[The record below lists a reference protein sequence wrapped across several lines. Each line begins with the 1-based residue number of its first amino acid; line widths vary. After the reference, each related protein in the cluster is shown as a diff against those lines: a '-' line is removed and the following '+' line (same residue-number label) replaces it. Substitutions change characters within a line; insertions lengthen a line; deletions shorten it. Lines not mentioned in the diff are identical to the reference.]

1 MVRCGNVYGTTGQVH
16 FNDCGELLLDFF
28 FTVLYTLHMNRLRR
42 EKTAQVFF
50 DLSKYLLTAIAVTGA
65 FVKDEA
71 NWLSVA
77 VALLASVVSLLVAN
91 IITPGDK

>member
-1 MVRCGNVYGTTGQVH
+1 MGGHGLWGVV
-16 FNDCGELLLDFF
+16 
-28 FTVLYTLHMNRLRR
+28 
-42 EKTAQVFF
+42 
-50 DLSKYLLTAIAVTGA
+50 TAIAVTGA